1 MTYFDATFG
10 DCHVKEVLST
20 APSAWATHWK
30 QSTFYLRGR
39 MTALKGEEIRGTFSL
54 FPSQENR
61 RNLRFEI
68 RCNLQTEV
76 ARLMFIINFITNTN
90 LQG

>member
-1 MTYFDATFG
+1 
-10 DCHVKEVLST
+10 
-20 APSAWATHWK
+20 
-30 QSTFYLRGR
+30 

-76 ARLMFIINFITNTN
+76 ARLSSLSILLLTLTYKDDERKFEESGSFK
-90 LQG
+90 L